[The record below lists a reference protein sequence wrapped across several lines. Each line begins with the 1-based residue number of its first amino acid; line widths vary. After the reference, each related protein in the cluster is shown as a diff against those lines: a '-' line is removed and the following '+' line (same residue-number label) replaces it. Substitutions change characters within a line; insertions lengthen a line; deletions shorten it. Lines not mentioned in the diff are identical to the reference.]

1 MITAIVTMPLP
12 ESFTYEGYLANTKKI
27 ADRFQK
33 IPGLIRKNFLYSEET
48 RTGGGVY
55 LWESREAADTCYA
68 GPWRDAILETFGI
81 EPNIVFYKTP
91 VVVDNAAGEIVT
103 VAA

>member
-1 MITAIVTMPLP
+1 MITAIVSMPLP
-12 ESFTYEGYLANTKKI
+12 KSFTYAGYVENTKKI
-27 ADRFQK
+27 ADRFRN

-55 LWESREAADTCYA
+55 LWESKEAAETCYA
-68 GPWRDAILETFGI
+68 GPWRDAILSTFGV

-91 VVVDNAAGEIVT
+91 VVVDNAVGEIVT
-103 VAA
+103 AAA